1 MTTPNMTLTSF
12 LKMNTKPVSGVLET
26 KTEVSLRR
34 RGNTFGKVF
43 AVTKTNV
50 ILNGDYEA
58 AVNAQRAIEG
68 KAQDFKAGQRVWG
81 KQVSPAI
88 VERDGKQYLNAIIES
103 VRSVSYVNENG
114 DTIDRDSI
122 KHLFKRTKKAS
133 AKNQGLEDAVT
144 VRNINF
150 ENINKFILKGDFV
163 MVLTK

>member
-26 KTEVSLRR
+26 RTEVSLRR

-81 KQVSPAI
+81 KQVSPTI
-88 VERDGKQYLNAIIES
+88 VERDGKQYLSAIIES
-103 VRSVSYVNENG
+103 VRSVTYVTETG
-114 DTIDRDSI
+114 VKVERDAI
-122 KHLFKRTKKAS
+122 KHLFK
-133 AKNQGLEDAVT
+133 AKRKTANKQGLDDAVIF
-144 VRNINF
+144 RNINF
-150 ENINKFILKGDFV
+150 DNIEKFILKGDLV

>member
-26 KTEVSLRR
+26 RTEVSLRR
-34 RGNTFGKVF
+34 RGNPFGKVF

-88 VERDGKQYLNAIIES
+88 VERDGKQYLSAIIES
-103 VRSVSYVNENG
+103 VRSVTYVTETG
-114 DTIDRDSI
+114 VKVERDAI
-122 KHLFKRTKKAS
+122 KHLFK
-133 AKNQGLEDAVT
+133 AKRKTANKQGLDDV
-144 VRNINF
+144 VIFRNINF
-150 ENINKFILKGDFV
+150 DNIEKFILKGDLV